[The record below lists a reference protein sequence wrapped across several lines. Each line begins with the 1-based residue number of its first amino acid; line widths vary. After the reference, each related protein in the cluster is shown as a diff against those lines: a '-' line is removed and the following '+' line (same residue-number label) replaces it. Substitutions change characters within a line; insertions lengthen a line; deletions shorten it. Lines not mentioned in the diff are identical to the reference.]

1 MKRPTL
7 AVASF
12 GDPRNPKTWSG
23 TSRAIINALER
34 IDVPVEGIDISLIPK
49 LERFFYCAAFHLWRF
64 NPGMIGDWLRLVNTE
79 ARSDFNL
86 MRRVRNRR
94 AHYLTAE
101 LQQRG
106 LRQVLHMVP
115 YGIPVGGPPDGI
127 EHYLM
132 LDGNAHL
139 ESQFLPTV
147 QRPQHITKALIGIER
162 EMFSRVKHF
171 FVTSEHLRDDL
182 IRSYRIEPS
191 RITRVGTGRSL
202 EPFRGVKDYE
212 RGHILFT
219 AKARFGE
226 KGGFLLAE
234 AFKIAHTRNPSL
246 RLVMVGNE
254 SHRKALGEI
263 PGVTAYGHLPPGKLQ
278 ELFHSAALY
287 AMPALA
293 EPWGLVYLEALASKT
308 PLLGLR
314 RLALPE
320 FTNSGRFGFLVDEAS
335 PEAVADQLLKA
346 MSNPDRLRR
355 MGEEGQA
362 WSMAK
367 YSWDA
372 VAQRIVHKLFA
383 EVPVRRV
390 TEKIAV

>member
-1 MKRPTL
+1 MRSTL

-12 GDPRNPKTWSG
+12 GDPRNPRTWSG
-23 TSRAIINALER
+23 TSRAIISALER
-34 IDVPVEGIDISLIPK
+34 IDVRVEGIDISLIPK
-49 LERFFYCAAFHLWRF
+49 TERFFYCAAFHLWRF
-64 NPGMIGDWLRLVNTE
+64 NAGNIGDWLQLLGTE

-86 MRRVRNRR
+86 MRRLRNRR
-94 AHYLTAE
+94 ARYLAAE
-101 LQQRG
+101 LAKRS
-106 LRQVLHMVP
+106 LHQVLHMVQ
-115 YGIPVGGPPDGI
+115 YSIPVDGPPDGI
-127 EHYLM
+127 DHFLM

-139 ESQFLPTV
+139 ESQFLPSV
-147 QRPQHITKALIGIER
+147 QRPPHVTRALIEIEHKI
-162 EMFSRVKHF
+162 FSQVKHF
-171 FVTSEHLRDDL
+171 FVTSEHLREDL

-202 EPFRGVKDYE
+202 EPFRGPKDYS

-234 AFKIAHTRNPSL
+234 AFKIAHARNPDL
-246 RLVMVGNE
+246 RLVIVGNE
-254 SHRKALGEI
+254 SHRKALGSI
-263 PGVTAYGHLPPGKLQ
+263 PGVTVHGHLPAEKLH
-278 ELFHSAALY
+278 ELFHTAALY

-320 FTNSGRFGFLVDEAS
+320 FTNSGRFGFLVDEPT
-335 PEAVADQLLKA
+335 PEAVANQLLNA

-362 WSMAK
+362 WSVAK
-367 YSWDA
+367 YSWDG
-372 VAQRIVHKLFA
+372 VAQRIAHELYA
-383 EVPVRRV
+383 ETPARRII
-390 TEKIAV
+390 EKIAV

>member
-1 MKRPTL
+1 MRPTL

-12 GDPRNPKTWSG
+12 GDPRDPRTWSG
-23 TSRAIINALER
+23 TSRAIITALER

-49 LERFFYCAAFHLWRF
+49 AERFFYCAAFHLWRF
-64 NPGMIGDWLRLVNTE
+64 NSSMIGDWIRLLRTE

-86 MRRVRNRR
+86 MRRLRNRR
-94 AHYLTAE
+94 ARYLAAE
-101 LQQRG
+101 LAKRG
-106 LRQVLHMVP
+106 LHQVLHMVP
-115 YGIPVGGPPDGI
+115 YSIPVDGPSDGI
-127 EHYLM
+127 DHYLM

-139 ESQFLPTV
+139 ESQFLPVV
-147 QRPQHITKALIGIER
+147 QRPAHVTGALIEIEKKI
-162 EMFSRVKHF
+162 FSRVKHF

-182 IRSYRIEPS
+182 IRFYQIEPA

-202 EPFRGVKDYE
+202 EPFRGAKDYS

-226 KGGFLLAE
+226 KGGFLLAD
-234 AFKIAHTRNPSL
+234 AFKIAHARNPDL
-246 RLVMVGNE
+246 RLVVVGNE
-254 SHRKALGEI
+254 SHRKALGNI
-263 PGVTAYGHLPPGKLQ
+263 PGVTAYGHLPAEELHD
-278 ELFHSAALY
+278 LFHTAALY

-320 FTNSGRFGFLVDEAS
+320 FTNAGRFGFLVDEPT
-335 PEAVADQLLKA
+335 PEAVADQLLNA

-362 WSMAK
+362 WSVAK

-372 VAQRIVHKLFA
+372 VAQRIAHELFA
-383 EVPVRRV
+383 EAPVRRI